1 MLSGVCW
8 TKNHCNIL
16 VGLMGLRGIKSKNP
30 IYAILWPKC
39 WIETYT
45 GMLSGACW
53 TENHCSISIG
63 LSGLRG
69 NKSKNPISAILFYI

>member
-1 MLSGVCW
+1 MVRWIKWCHLSVPLS
-8 TKNHCNIL
+8 N
-16 VGLMGLRGIKSKNP
+16 GLAGLRGIKSKNP

-45 GMLSGACW
+45 GMLSGACC
-53 TENHCSISIG
+53 TENHRNLSI
-63 LSGLRG
+63 GLRG